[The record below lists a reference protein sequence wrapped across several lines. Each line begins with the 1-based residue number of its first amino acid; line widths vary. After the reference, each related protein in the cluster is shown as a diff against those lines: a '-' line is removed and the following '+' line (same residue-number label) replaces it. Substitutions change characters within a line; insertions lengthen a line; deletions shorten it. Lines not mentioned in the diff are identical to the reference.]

1 MNHKTSFSTRLSLN
15 ILVVAS
21 LLFIGAIAVAAISSH
36 DLISREATKSTENLL
51 DAAISEIEKT
61 LESAESSVMS
71 TKWLVPEHLD
81 DREYLYHISSRIV
94 EENDHIAGSAIAFVP
109 NYFDGMYYFS
119 PYSYVDVE
127 SGEVK
132 SKQLGNPSYDYFYM
146 DWFQIPYLLG
156 EPCWSEPYFDDGG
169 GSLLMSTYS
178 YPLKDEKGNVYAI
191 VTADISLD
199 WISEIVA
206 QIHPYPNSYV
216 TLVSRCGSY
225 INVGEDSRLS
235 GETIYS
241 TLHLQKIRNPQLDN
255 VAATVMNEE
264 KGTLKYHSGP
274 KTAFTVFGTLSN
286 GWKAALTCDSRE
298 VLSRTTQMQL
308 ILILIGLIGLNLL
321 AIFCHMSIRKVTKPL
336 SDFSQSALS
345 IAEGD
350 FNAPLPEI
358 KSEDEIRQLRDS
370 FECMQKS
377 LTEYIDDLKATTAAN
392 ERFESELN
400 IASAIQM
407 NMLPHDFPTNDRIEL
422 SAFLHPAREVGGD
435 FYDFALRGDNLFFT
449 IGDVSGKGV
458 PASLFM
464 AITRASFH
472 FISGLGLELD
482 QIVSKMNDSISE
494 GNDAG
499 LFVTVFAG
507 CINLKTGDFTWCNAG
522 HNPIVVIPP
531 DPSEPA
537 RFLDV
542 KPNIAI
548 GVFPGFPYQIQRGKL
563 QNGTRLL
570 LYTDGVTEAE
580 KADKNQFGEQ
590 ALLDW
595 SSSAAA
601 RSGSAASV
609 CESLHSAVEEFA
621 AGNDQNDDITIMA
634 INIKKID

>member
-1 MNHKTSFSTRLSLN
+1 MSHKTSFSTRLSLN
-15 ILVVAS
+15 ILMVAS

-36 DLISREATKSTENLL
+36 NLISEEAIKSTESIL
-51 DAAISEIEKT
+51 DAALSDIEMT
-61 LESAESSVMS
+61 LSSAESTVQN
-71 TKWLVPEHLD
+71 TKWLISEHLD
-81 DREYLYHISSRIV
+81 DPEYLYHITSRIV
-94 EENDHIAGSAIAFVP
+94 EENPHISGSAIAFVS
-109 NYFDGMYYFS
+109 NYFKGKYYFS
-119 PYSYVDVE
+119 PYSYAEKE

-132 SKQLGNPSYDYFYM
+132 SKQLGSPSYDYFYM

-156 EPCWSEPYFDDGG
+156 EACWSEPYFDDGG

-178 YPLKDEKGNVYAI
+178 YPLKDENGNVFAI

-199 WISEIVA
+199 WISEIVD

-225 INVGEDSRLS
+225 INVDEDSRLG

-241 TLHLQKIRNPQLDN
+241 TLHLQKMRNPQLEN
-255 VAATVMNEE
+255 LASTVMHDE
-264 KGTLKYHSGP
+264 KGTVKYQNGP

-298 VLSRTTQMQL
+298 VLARTTQMQL

-321 AIFCHMSIRKVTKPL
+321 AIFCHMSIRNLTKPL

-377 LTEYIDDLKATTAAN
+377 LTEYIADLKTTTAAN

-407 NMLPHDFPTNDRIEL
+407 NMLPRDFPSNDKIDL

-435 FYDFALRGDNLFFT
+435 FYDFALRGDKLYFT

-482 QIVSKMNDSISE
+482 QIVSRMNDSVCE

-537 RFLDV
+537 HFLEV
-542 KPNIAI
+542 KSNIAI
-548 GVFPGFPYQIQRGKL
+548 GVFPGFPYEKQCGKL
-563 QNGTRLL
+563 ENGARLL

-580 KADKNQFGEQ
+580 RADKAQFGEK

-595 SSSAAA
+595 ASSPAA
-601 RSGSAASV
+601 RSGEAASV
-609 CESLHSAVEEFA
+609 CESLHSAVEKFA
-621 AGNDQNDDITIMA
+621 AGNEQNDDITIMS
-634 INIKKID
+634 INIKNIA